1 MHLQSVIFLLLGVL
15 TSWTNS
21 SFIAVILANRTLRT
35 ATNWLLV
42 SLSLSDMCVGCFS
55 STFLAGLL
63 NPQKQNPGKVLECTF
78 IVVVLLAFPCVSVL
92 HMTVVALE
100 RYVTI
105 MFPLRHFVILSRRN
119 LILAVVLCWVVP
131 LFGFTVS
138 ASFWDKIQRNTVNS
152 TDFLCSLDLVTPCS
166 DLYFLSAGVVVFY
179 SLAVV
184 LYVRIFRVA
193 IKQVRRVASQTMTTT
208 SENGHRAKIVRS
220 QVKVAFLMFMTA
232 GFFTI
237 SYLPL
242 SICLSTL
249 CTDTG
254 EIRDYNLLKVFSFL
268 AFLNSGLNP
277 LIYGLGNRPIRQ
289 GFVTCCSDWKRRT
302 FSRTR

>member
-1 MHLQSVIFLLLGVL
+1 M
-15 TSWTNS
+15 
-21 SFIAVILANRTLRT
+21 
-35 ATNWLLV
+35 
-42 SLSLSDMCVGCFS
+42 
-55 STFLAGLL
+55 AGLL
-63 NPQKQNPGKVLECTF
+63 NPKKLDPGKINECTF

-105 MFPLRHFVILSRRN
+105 MYPLRHFVILSRRN
-119 LILAVVLCWVVP
+119 LVLAVVLCWVSP
-131 LFGFTVS
+131 LLGFSIAGTV
-138 ASFWDKIQRNTVNS
+138 WHKIERNTENS
-152 TDFLCSLDLVTPCS
+152 TNFVCSLDLVTPCS
-166 DLYFLSAGVVVFY
+166 VLYFLSAGVVVFY
-179 SLAVV
+179 GLAVV

-208 SENGHRAKIVRS
+208 SENGHRAKIIRS

-232 GFFTI
+232 GVFTI

-242 SICLSTL
+242 SISLSTL

-254 EIRDYNLLKVFSFL
+254 ELRDYKIFKVFSFL

-302 FSRTR
+302 FSRTRRV